1 LNANIDF
8 ILNWIVGQPD
18 ENILGRHALWADCMI
33 GGRAAVEEQWPML
46 QATVV
51 TEHVLDAFKEQ
62 IPMISYSKYRY
73 RQE

>member
-1 LNANIDF
+1 
-8 ILNWIVGQPD
+8 
-18 ENILGRHALWADCMI
+18 MI
-33 GGRAAVEEQWPML
+33 GGRAAVEEQWSML

-51 TEHVLDAFKEQ
+51 TEHVLDAFKGQ